1 MKRKILL
8 YYVAIVL
15 SAMIIGGFYPL
26 ATGAS
31 IIQNLFFLPVAVV
44 FWVAIYR
51 INRQHIAVADQSGVL
66 FGSKKMTLV
75 LVYSTFVSLVL
86 TIGAILHISS
96 FKEAVADLMFL
107 PVTIQLLFWFL
118 PKLKGTKK

>member
-1 MKRKILL
+1 M
-8 YYVAIVL
+8 
-15 SAMIIGGFYPL
+15 
-26 ATGAS
+26 
-31 IIQNLFFLPVAVV
+31 AVV